1 MTITVVDF
9 WSLFSYNGTKQNGC
23 TGIQLSH
30 GRARRWW
37 EQPKRGKQPMKL
49 SRKAD
54 YALRAVRHLST
65 LPKGK
70 LGSINSIAAAESIP
84 REFLAKI
91 LKDLTRGGI
100 LVSFQ
105 GVTGGYRLARPAK
118 DISFLDVIE
127 SIEGPIHIN
136 LCTEPNGCGCD
147 QVDDC
152 QMHDFWVA
160 QENQFKKSLG
170 RHTFGRYARARR

>member
-1 MTITVVDF
+1 M
-9 WSLFSYNGTKQNGC
+9 Q
-23 TGIQLSH
+23 
-30 GRARRWW
+30 
-37 EQPKRGKQPMKL
+37 L

-54 YALRAVRHLST
+54 YALRAVKHLSS

-70 LGSINSIAAAESIP
+70 LGSINSIAAAEAIP

-105 GVTGGYRLARPAK
+105 GVTGGYRLNHAPK

-127 SIEGPIHIN
+127 TIEGPVHIN
-136 LCTEPNGCGCD
+136 LCTEGDSCPCD
-147 QVDDC
+147 RATDC
-152 QMHDFWVA
+152 TMRDFWLT
-160 QENQFKKSLG
+160 QEKGFKKALSK
-170 RHTFGRYARARR
+170 HNFGRYRTAAK

>member
-1 MTITVVDF
+1 M
-9 WSLFSYNGTKQNGC
+9 Q
-23 TGIQLSH
+23 
-30 GRARRWW
+30 
-37 EQPKRGKQPMKL
+37 L

-54 YALRAVRHLST
+54 YALRAVKHLSS

-70 LGSINSIAAAESIP
+70 LGSINTIAAAEAIP

-105 GVTGGYRLARPAK
+105 GVTGGYRLNHAPK

-127 SIEGPIHIN
+127 TIEGPVHIN
-136 LCTEPNGCGCD
+136 LCTEGDACPCD
-147 QVDDC
+147 RATDC
-152 QMHDFWVA
+152 AMREFWLT
-160 QENQFKKSLG
+160 QEKGFKKALSK
-170 RHTFGRYARARR
+170 HNFSRYRTAAK